1 MLLTQIIEKD
11 ILVKFLLETCNLTH
25 IQVDTLLCDLE
36 GRKNKFSIFD
46 RSIMRDKGPVEPGA
60 FLRTKSQAQKNIKCS
75 FVTLILL
82 VYLGILPISSILS
95 LAKIVGLIDDLRSSA
110 SESKKTEVLDILK
123 RIIDEVSKT

>member
-11 ILVKFLLETCNLTH
+11 TLVKFLLETCNLTH

-46 RSIMRDKGPVEPGA
+46 RSVMRDKGSVEPGA

-75 FVTLILL
+75 FATLILL
-82 VYLGILPISSILS
+82 VYLGILPMSSILS
-95 LAKIVGLIDDLRSSA
+95 LVKIVGLIDDLRSSA
-110 SESKKTEVLDILK
+110 SESKKTEVLEILK